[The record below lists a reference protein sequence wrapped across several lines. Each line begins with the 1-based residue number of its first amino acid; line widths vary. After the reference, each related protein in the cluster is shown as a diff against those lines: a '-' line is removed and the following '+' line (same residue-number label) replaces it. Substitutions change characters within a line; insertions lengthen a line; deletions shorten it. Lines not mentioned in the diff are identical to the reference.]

1 MSKSPRNGK
10 SIRLLA
16 KVIAKVR
23 EEVRE
28 VVESRLLGLTAHF
41 TEFGFYFE

>member
-10 SIRLLA
+10 SVRLLA
-16 KVIAKVR
+16 KVMAKVR

-28 VVESRLLGLTAHF
+28 VVESRSLRLTAHF